1 MVKLGFYTSPTP
13 SKCGILPKDKD
24 ESDNGEQLL
33 VNSNALTFPEELIA
47 RIYKNAFL
55 SNEMIKNISRIPGSY
70 STLSSRLIPFMS
82 SVPSLF
88 FRGSKSGNPASRENH
103 ESRLSDI
110 LKAWNMCRYDVEG
123 DGNCCFTAASLSLTL
138 NWKAFSNDER
148 SAFAALGLL
157 PSMDVETLA
166 AHLRKLVVDEWLTN
180 ASYYQSFMV
189 DSVQVEQE
197 AVKFLDPGYFY
208 GDLADTMVLS
218 IANSLNVSIIV
229 FSSIQCQPVIV
240 ITPRIQV
247 TKLPLMLA
255 YTQFGAGHY
264 DAVMPCIKHT
274 PTPTSTCACGRDDKT
289 EKTHCQEIAQKYTTI
304 VRCKCLLNKAGCSN
318 ACRCKNCANPCGK
331 KENISKHSR
340 KRFRHEWQGYAK
352 ENSAEFATN
361 RGEEVETGPF
371 STLEY
376 FVLVNIVEIGEEHG
390 FDMDAQNIL
399 HVYQQVLDIG
409 NDNLNPR
416 REKYIERYTKRI
428 LQSSLRCVKTNYS
441 AIFLKQN
448 IEKAT

>member
-1 MVKLGFYTSPTP
+1 
-13 SKCGILPKDKD
+13 
-24 ESDNGEQLL
+24 
-33 VNSNALTFPEELIA
+33 
-47 RIYKNAFL
+47 
-55 SNEMIKNISRIPGSY
+55 
-70 STLSSRLIPFMS
+70 MS

-264 DAVMPCIKHT
+264 DAVMQCIKHT
-274 PTPTSTCACGRDDKT
+274 PTPHLLYYPHYLITYYYPGYLHYLVLARSLALPTLPTLLVITQLTSITYYYPALPLYLHYLLYPAYLHYLHYPAQFHYLVLPRLLALPALLVLPALPSLPPLPGSIPSPSITQITCITCIT
-289 EKTHCQEIAQKYTTI
+289 QLT
-304 VRCKCLLNKAGCSN
+304 
-318 ACRCKNCANPCGK
+318 
-331 KENISKHSR
+331 
-340 KRFRHEWQGYAK
+340 
-352 ENSAEFATN
+352 
-361 RGEEVETGPF
+361 
-371 STLEY
+371 
-376 FVLVNIVEIGEEHG
+376 
-390 FDMDAQNIL
+390 
-399 HVYQQVLDIG
+399 
-409 NDNLNPR
+409 
-416 REKYIERYTKRI
+416 
-428 LQSSLRCVKTNYS
+428 
-441 AIFLKQN
+441 
-448 IEKAT
+448 